1 MTAADDLP
9 GGVRPEADVL
19 DVTGSAVGGA
29 GIARDADGR
38 VVLVVG
44 ALPGERVRVE
54 RTGDRRGVARA
65 VVVAVERPSPS
76 RVDPPCRAYR
86 AGCGG
91 CDLQHLDP
99 AEQPGWK
106 AAIVADALRRQ
117 AGLADPPVTAGPALP
132 ALGRRTT
139 VRAAVRDGRAG
150 FRRARSHEVVVGPGC
165 PVAHPALDELLVEGR
180 FGDADEVVLRAGVAT
195 GERLAVVHPTADGVV
210 LPPDV
215 VVVGTDEL
223 RAGRRAWF
231 HEEVGG
237 RRYRVSARSFFQARP
252 DGAQALVDAVL
263 AAAGPA
269 AEGAGTVIDAY
280 AGVGLFAAVL
290 AERGAPGT
298 DRRVVAVE
306 RSASSAADAR
316 VNLAGLPARV
326 VKVAV
331 ERFRARPADLVV
343 ADPARSGLGAAG
355 VRALVAARS
364 PVLVLVSCDPA
375 ALARDVTLLA
385 DAGYR
390 LDASHLV
397 DLFPHT
403 HHVEVVSRFLGPSV
417 GGVGR

>member
-1 MTAADDLP
+1 MTAPDDLP
-9 GGVRPEADVL
+9 EGRSPEADAL
-19 DVTGSAVGGA
+19 EVTDAAVGGA
-29 GIARDADGR
+29 GIARDAAGR
-38 VVLVVG
+38 VVLIEG

-54 RTGDRRGVARA
+54 RTGVRRGVERA
-65 VVVAVERPSPS
+65 VVVAVERPAPG
-76 RVDPPCRAYR
+76 RVDPPCAAYR

-91 CDLQHLDP
+91 CDLQHLEP
-99 AEQPGWK
+99 VEQPAWK
-106 AAIVADALRRQ
+106 AAIVVDALRRL
-117 AGLADPPVTAGPALP
+117 AGLTDPPVTVGPVLP
-132 ALGRRTT
+132 ALGYRTT
-139 VRAAVRDGRAG
+139 VRAAVRAGVAG

-180 FGDADEVVLRAGVAT
+180 FGDADEVVLRTGVAT
-195 GERLAVVHPTADGVV
+195 GERMAVVHPTTDGVI

-215 VVVGTDEL
+215 IVVGTDEL

-237 RRYRVSARSFFQARP
+237 RRYRVSAQSFFQSRP
-252 DGAQALVDAVL
+252 DGAGALVEAVMT
-263 AAAGPA
+263 AAGPA
-269 AEGAGTVIDAY
+269 ADGAGTVIDAY
-280 AGVGLFAAVL
+280 AGIGLFAAAL
-290 AERGAPGT
+290 AERGGQGV

-331 ERFRARPADLVV
+331 ERFRTRPADLVV
-343 ADPARSGLGAAG
+343 ADPARSGLGAAA

-364 PVLVLVSCDPA
+364 PVFVLVSCDPA

-390 LDASHLV
+390 LDAAHLV
-397 DLFPHT
+397 DLFPQT
-403 HHVEVVSRFLGPSV
+403 HHVEVVSRFLTPSAAV
-417 GGVGR
+417 EGR